1 MFEVRRAFRRLGPPV
16 KLMTVEAARAAMLA
30 EIRPLERVDLPRG
43 EALGRV
49 LAEDIHAVRD
59 QPPFTNS
66 SMDGWAVRAAD
77 GPGRLA
83 IVGESAAGHGFE
95 GRLSPGQAIR
105 IFTGAALPEGADA
118 VVIQE
123 DARRDGEGVEV
134 PAAAVGDNVR
144 LAGRDFRAGDRLLAS
159 GLRLDPWRLSLCASA
174 GRDRVGVVRRPR
186 VSIVSTGEEV
196 VEAPARPGPW
206 QIYDSGSPGLEAMLT
221 TWGAEVRRIT
231 GVRDRREAVREA
243 IAQAGGDLV
252 VTLGGASV
260 GDHDLVRAAAGDL
273 GLSMKVESV
282 AVRPGK
288 PTFFGILSDG
298 RALLGLPGNPASA
311 FVCAELF
318 LRSLVAGLEGRPAAP
333 VLRTLPLVAPLP
345 ANGPREHWMRARLR
359 TGAEGESVEAF
370 TDQDSSLVRIFS
382 EADAL
387 LRRLPGAPALAG
399 GDRVEVLPLLRI

>member
-1 MFEVRRAFRRLGPPV
+1 MFEVRRALRRLGPPV

-30 EIRPLERVDLPRG
+30 EIRPLERVDLPLG

-66 SMDGWAVRAAD
+66 SMDGWAVRASDA
-77 GPGRLA
+77 PGRLA

-174 GRDRVGVVRRPR
+174 GRDHVGVIRRPR

-221 TWGAEVRRIT
+221 TWGAEVRRVT